1 LAIPGKQYISRN
13 LSGRILTRG
22 YTENGWT
29 YLDLRTRK
37 SRVSERWV
45 RSSYYKIICITQAW
59 QASQRRAKRKNL
71 KHTIT
76 LLQVIKLYP
85 KDHKCPVFKTPLVFG
100 GGLNKFSPSLDR
112 INNLKGYVKG
122 NVQWISARANSL
134 KRDATAEE
142 LYTLADYIST
152 INKTTI

>member
-1 LAIPGKQYISRN
+1 LATPGKQYTSRN

-22 YTENGWT
+22 YTEKGWT

-45 RSSYYKIICITQAW
+45 KADYYKTICITTAW
-59 QASQRRAKRKNL
+59 QASQRRAKIKKL

-85 KDHKCPVFKTPLVFG
+85 KNHKCPVFNTPLIFG
-100 GGLNKFSPSLDR
+100 GGLNKYSPSIDR
-112 INNLKGYVKG
+112 IDNLKGYTKN
-122 NVQWISARANSL
+122 NVQWISARANTI
-134 KRDATAEE
+134 KRDATLKE
-142 LYTLADYIST
+142 LTTLTNYIT
-152 INKTTI
+152 KQQKIK